1 MRRLPARG
9 LSLVHVTPCL
19 AWVSGQSRRG
29 RSGPRACI
37 FTGDRL
43 PGPHARTERG
53 FLHVITQSQRSR
65 LYMAGIPHEEGRPL
79 KKVPC
84 LPWVSGQ
91 SRRRLCGYPAMIRP
105 RGCPKMP
112 TWPGYK
118 GNAPA
123 RGRGPRGVNGRRA
136 AIINSL
142 PFLHFSPARFFNSSA
157 AAYIW
162 CEGKAV
168 QRTAARFDSGARHQ
182 KGNDHEKGTGTTDHG
197 R

>member
-29 RSGPRACI
+29 RSGPGLYVHRG
-37 FTGDRL
+37 TGCRDPMPELR
-43 PGPHARTERG
+43 EV
-53 FLHVITQSQRSR
+53 FLHVITPSQRSR
-65 LYMAGIPHEEGRPL
+65 LYMAGIPNEEGRPL

-142 PFLHFSPARFFNSSA
+142 LFLHFSPTRFFKQQRGGL
-157 AAYIW
+157 YM
-162 CEGKAV
+162 V
-168 QRTAARFDSGARHQ
+168 QGQ
-182 KGNDHEKGTGTTDHG
+182 GGTTYRRPVQLRDAPPERKRKWTRYWDHKS